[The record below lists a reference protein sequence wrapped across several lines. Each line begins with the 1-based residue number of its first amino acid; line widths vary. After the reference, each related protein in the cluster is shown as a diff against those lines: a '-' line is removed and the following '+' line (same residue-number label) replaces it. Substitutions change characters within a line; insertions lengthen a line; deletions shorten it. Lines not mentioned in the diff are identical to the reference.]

1 MTEIPRTDETEEN
14 VKNRPKKTARP
25 HTALSL
31 FTHCLPHTKHDFGFA
46 SAIKCFAFQSL
57 PPTPPQPTLRSP
69 LPPPV
74 TPSSLY
80 RSVYA
85 EQTPSV
91 KRRFNFPD
99 PPKAPPAST
108 TEKELSWIDVLGGDK
123 PLQLYKKMK
132 EQREVQAWFGAGAS
146 PLSAQGAEGGGAGP
160 VVREGAPLPPP
171 PSMAPRGGKATPV
184 VASARAEPLQQQVP
198 LYSARPKP
206 AGSTISSKGGR
217 RGGGQRGVKR
227 VKG

>member
-1 MTEIPRTDETEEN
+1 MFC
-14 VKNRPKKTARP
+14 
-25 HTALSL
+25 LSKPTL
-31 FTHCLPHTKHDFGFA
+31 
-46 SAIKCFAFQSL
+46 
-57 PPTPPQPTLRSP
+57 TPPSFPSTLLNPPS
-69 LPPPV
+69 PPPS
-74 TPSSLY
+74 PY
-80 RSVYA
+80 RSVYL

-132 EQREVQAWFGAGAS
+132 EQREVQAWFGAGAD
-146 PLSAQGAEGGGAGP
+146 PLNAQGAGGGAAGP

-171 PSMAPRGGKATPV
+171 PSMAPRGGKAMPV
-184 VASARAEPLQQQVP
+184 VASARAEPLQQQVA

-206 AGSTISSKGGR
+206 AGSTISSKGRR
-217 RGGGQRGVKR
+217 RGGGERGVKR
-227 VKG
+227 TKG